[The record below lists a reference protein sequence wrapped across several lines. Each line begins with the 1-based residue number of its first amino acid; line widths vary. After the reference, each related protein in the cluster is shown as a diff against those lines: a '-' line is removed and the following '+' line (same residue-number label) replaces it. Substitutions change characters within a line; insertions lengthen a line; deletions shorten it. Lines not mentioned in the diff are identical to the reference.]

1 MNYKKYTQTIMAL
14 PHITNS
20 QAGVNNYDA
29 VFGSVF
35 EVYFTLPAALKE
47 VFGADEALLTEH
59 VQSIGGLGTLDKGP
73 AAVEQKFMGTTR
85 SFVKTSIDNTSA
97 DLEVELTL
105 NLRNE
110 TDNYIYKV
118 FRAWSRLAYD
128 ISTGERHLKK
138 DYLADWLKISVANA
152 KGDIYREIV
161 FKDVMMNGPV
171 SGLNELSYDSA
182 DPVNLTVKFRSDW
195 WKELMA

>member
-1 MNYKKYTQTIMAL
+1 MAL
-14 PHITNS
+14 PHIQNS
-20 QAGVNNYDA
+20 QAGVNHYDYVA
-29 VFGSVF
+29 LNLF
-35 EVYFTLPAALKE
+35 EVYFTIPEALRAE
-47 VFGADEALLTEH
+47 FGKDEALLTEH
-59 VQSIGGLGTLDKGP
+59 VLKISGLDALDKAP
-73 AAVEQKFMGTTR
+73 EVVEQKFMGTTR

>member
-1 MNYKKYTQTIMAL
+1 M
-14 PHITNS
+14 
-20 QAGVNNYDA
+20 
-29 VFGSVF
+29 
-35 EVYFTLPAALKE
+35 
-47 VFGADEALLTEH
+47 
-59 VQSIGGLGTLDKGP
+59 
-73 AAVEQKFMGTTR
+73 
-85 SFVKTSIDNTSA
+85 
-97 DLEVELTL
+97 
-105 NLRNE
+105 
-110 TDNYIYKV
+110 
-118 FRAWSRLAYD
+118 
-128 ISTGERHLKK
+128 KK